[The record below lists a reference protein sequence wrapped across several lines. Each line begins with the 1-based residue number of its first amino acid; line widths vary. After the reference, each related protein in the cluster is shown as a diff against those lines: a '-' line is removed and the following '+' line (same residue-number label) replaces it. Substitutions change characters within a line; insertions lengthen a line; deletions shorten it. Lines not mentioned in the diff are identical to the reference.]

1 MKKIYKERL
10 WFFLIPFNA
19 INFYEALTE
28 PNTAQATQG
37 LARATKVQQVKNNA
51 YYLERSDRGI
61 QECNESRAE
70 VGIRNRPTLQQKAVQ
85 TSSLHG
91 KAQGPLRLHW
101 DTEIAIYLAAFF
113 FFFFFFLASPS
124 SSSAAGAAS
133 STGGASSFF
142 SSSFWAT
149 KSPRTSL
156 VLTM

>member
-1 MKKIYKERL
+1 VGSQDFPLKNFSREVDLGGVYTKYLHFGGGPNGIARKWGGSASGARRAQNWYTPPPRM
-10 WFFLIPFNA
+10 FLTPSLNA

-28 PNTAQATQG
+28 PNTEQTTQG

-91 KAQGPLRLHW
+91 KAQGPLRLH
-101 DTEIAIYLAAFF
+101 
-113 FFFFFFLASPS
+113 
-124 SSSAAGAAS
+124 
-133 STGGASSFF
+133 
-142 SSSFWAT
+142 
-149 KSPRTSL
+149 
-156 VLTM
+156 